1 VFEQGAEA
9 FGFVIVAAIA
19 VALIWLPLSWRSTVR
34 LQRRFAIKADIDTVW
49 QAINMSPGKVL
60 WHPNLTEITSVNEAD
75 GIVRLCHAMTS
86 PDGRSPTWTFDMQ
99 VTTEELGHEPGQEQ
113 GKSFIAR
120 RIDLDDIP
128 TTDDRLLEISAS
140 VTERAGTTTLDW
152 HESWGKRSLAGRFM
166 AYSDADRALS
176 QLKSFCEDGKVSVRQ
191 ARSAG
196 SALSLFSAFVTVA
209 TFALLIGWEMAIL
222 LASILVIHEFGHLR
236 SFRMVGQPWGRV
248 MFVPFVGGVA
258 VSRMGHTKLADD
270 VFCALMGAGL
280 SVILIAPA
288 YYLYF
293 FADVGAANAGYY
305 QTLALTCAALAGA
318 INLLNL
324 LPIFPLDGG
333 RVMRAAFQSFAPDHV
348 RHWMFA
354 IAGLIG
360 GAALMLQNS
369 ILAALAVIA
378 FFQTARLGPPKGD
391 MKTMTPMSILVLG
404 TFYAGL
410 MAAHGAA
417 FWLFRDTLM
426 G

>member
-1 VFEQGAEA
+1 MFEQGIEA
-9 FGFVIVAAIA
+9 FGFLVVAAIA

-34 LQRRFAIKADIDTVW
+34 LQRRFAIKADLDTVW

-60 WHPNLTEITSVNEAD
+60 WHPHLTEITSVSED
-75 GIVRLCHAMTS
+75 DSIVRLCHEMKS

-99 VTTEELGHEPGQEQ
+99 VTIDEQ
-113 GKSFIAR
+113 GKAFTAR

-128 TTDDRLLEISAS
+128 TTDDRLLELSAS
-140 VTERAGTTTLDW
+140 LKERAGTTTLDW
-152 HESWGKRSLAGRFM
+152 HESWGTRSLAGRFM

-176 QLKSFCEDGKVSVRQ
+176 QLKSFCETGKVSIRR

-196 SALSLFSAFVTVA
+196 SALSLFSAFITVA

-222 LASILVIHEFGHLR
+222 LASILVIHEFGHLI

-258 VSRMGHTKLADD
+258 VSRMRHTKLADD

-280 SVILIAPA
+280 SIILLAPA
-288 YYLYF
+288 YYIYF
-293 FADVGAANAGYY
+293 FADVEYANAGYY

-378 FFQTARLGPPKGD
+378 FFQTARLGPPEGD

-417 FWLFRDTLM
+417 FWLFRGTLL

>member
-49 QAINMSPGKVL
+49 QAINMSPGKVH
-60 WHPNLTEITSVNEAD
+60 WHPNLTEIASVNEAD

-99 VTTEELGHEPGQEQ
+99 VTTEELGHELGQEQ
-113 GKSFIAR
+113 GKAFTAR

-209 TFALLIGWEMAIL
+209 IPHGRPTLGPGHVRAL
-222 LASILVIHEFGHLR
+222 R
-236 SFRMVGQPWGRV
+236 RRCC
-248 MFVPFVGGVA
+248 GVA
-258 VSRMGHTKLADD
+258 H
-270 VFCALMGAGL
+270 
-280 SVILIAPA
+280 
-288 YYLYF
+288 
-293 FADVGAANAGYY
+293 
-305 QTLALTCAALAGA
+305 
-318 INLLNL
+318 
-324 LPIFPLDGG
+324 
-333 RVMRAAFQSFAPDHV
+333 
-348 RHWMFA
+348 
-354 IAGLIG
+354 
-360 GAALMLQNS
+360 
-369 ILAALAVIA
+369 
-378 FFQTARLGPPKGD
+378 GPHQ
-391 MKTMTPMSILVLG
+391 
-404 TFYAGL
+404 AC
-410 MAAHGAA
+410 
-417 FWLFRDTLM
+417 R
-426 G
+426 